1 MSYSV
6 SSLKNYILN
15 DCVIDI
21 IENTY
26 NKKEYIKKNY
36 PIEELNFTNFI
47 FKKGY
52 EYENKIYDWIYEK
65 ASKLNISLFE
75 VSRNNFYKET
85 IAAIKKYDIVLQPFI
100 KDYISGLFGYPD
112 ILIKSSAF
120 KKIFNIDVVG
130 DYWIVIDIKWS
141 SLKGIS
147 TYNIPENILNET
159 TNYHK
164 FIACQVYI
172 YGKIV
177 NKYYN
182 KKIYKYS
189 YIIPKQNITDNVNLL
204 CVNLEDDIKDSLIK
218 DAIEW
223 LCIYKNYTIDDVY
236 KNYLLYPNMNNEM
249 DYPWRNVKYKI
260 AKEVKEL
267 SLISG
272 IGEVERKRLI
282 DMAVFNF
289 DEIKDK
295 HNCSNRVMNII
306 KNINRGSL
314 VNKPSIK
321 ICDDICIFIDIETS
335 YIFELETELIVM
347 VTIGWLEE
355 LEGEY
360 LLQYYT
366 DFILDFNDN
375 SLLDRLQKKINSIK
389 GESDKKVLIHYTS
402 AENKIFN
409 LLEKK
414 YRTIDLYNYVLKY
427 NYLFKTHSYNLK
439 DIVEY
444 LVREKNIQ
452 NPYNDCLVKSGVEV
466 MTFYNNYYEDF
477 INDRVNE
484 GNMIEIIKEIQ
495 KYNIADVRALYEI
508 YKYIEE

>member
-100 KDYISGLFGYPD
+100 KDYISGIFGYPD

-306 KNINRGSL
+306 KNI
-314 VNKPSIK
+314 
-321 ICDDICIFIDIETS
+321 
-335 YIFELETELIVM
+335 M
-347 VTIGWLEE
+347 
-355 LEGEY
+355 
-360 LLQYYT
+360 
-366 DFILDFNDN
+366 
-375 SLLDRLQKKINSIK
+375 
-389 GESDKKVLIHYTS
+389 
-402 AENKIFN
+402 
-409 LLEKK
+409 
-414 YRTIDLYNYVLKY
+414 
-427 NYLFKTHSYNLK
+427 
-439 DIVEY
+439 
-444 LVREKNIQ
+444 
-452 NPYNDCLVKSGVEV
+452 
-466 MTFYNNYYEDF
+466 
-477 INDRVNE
+477 
-484 GNMIEIIKEIQ
+484 
-495 KYNIADVRALYEI
+495 
-508 YKYIEE
+508 